1 MRRAMSYVAPWAVVT
16 ALAVTLSWLGVRDV
30 VRTAVSDRSAP
41 VPVTGPVTHASPTV
55 RPVTGA
61 SPSREPQSAEATRSA
76 RPPARPSARPS
87 PRPPAAVP
95 SVDLGDVR
103 SYVTRGGRAALA
115 LAPGRVVLVSAT
127 PAPGFETRVSEAEGW
142 LRLDFLGGTGTS
154 SVIATWYRQKPVVR
168 TYEY

>member
-1 MRRAMSYVAPWAVVT
+1 MSYVAPWAVVT

-55 RPVTGA
+55 RPMT
-61 SPSREPQSAEATRSA
+61 SPSRGEQSAETPK
-76 RPPARPSARPS
+76 PPAKPSAKPS
-87 PRPPAAVP
+87 TKTPAAAP

-103 SYVTRGGRAALA
+103 SYATRGGRAALA
-115 LAPGRVVLVSAT
+115 LAPGKVVLVSAT
-127 PAPGFETRVSEAEGW
+127 PEPGFETRVSEAEGW
-142 LRLDFLGGTGTS
+142 LRLDFIGGKGTS

>member
-1 MRRAMSYVAPWAVVT
+1 MSYVAPWAVVT

-55 RPVTGA
+55 RPMTGA
-61 SPSREPQSAEATRSA
+61 SPSREPRSAEAATSA
-76 RPPARPSARPS
+76 RPPVRT
-87 PRPPAAVP
+87 PAAAP
-95 SVDLGDVR
+95 GVDLGDVR

-142 LRLDFLGGTGTS
+142 LRLDFLGGAGTS

>member
-76 RPPARPSARPS
+76 PPSARPS
-87 PRPPAAVP
+87 PRPPAPAP

-142 LRLDFLGGTGTS
+142 LRLDFLGRAGTS
-154 SVIATWYRQKPVVR
+154 SVVATWYRQKPVVR